1 MYEKI
6 WLAGLGAY
14 ARYEKLGQEGKKLFD
29 ELVKDGEEIKGRA
42 TGQVDDLKTKARDRV
57 NEVVDR
63 LKDMV
68 TSEDK
73 KEDEVA
79 DLSVQ
84 IEELTKA
91 VQALAAAEKKPVKR
105 AAPRK
110 AKVEEKAETKKV
122 AEPA

>member
-42 TGQVDDLKTKARDRV
+42 TDQVDDLKTKARERV

-68 TSEDK
+68 TSDDK

-110 AKVEEKAETKKV
+110 AAKVEEKKV

>member
-14 ARYEKLGQEGKKLFD
+14 ARYEKLGQDGKKLFD
-29 ELVKDGEEIKGRA
+29 ELVKDGEESKGR
-42 TGQVDDLKTKARDRV
+42 TVDQVEDLKSKARARV

-68 TSEDK
+68 SSEEK
-73 KEDEVA
+73 KEDEIVE
-79 DLSVQ
+79 LTTQ

-91 VQALAAAEKKPVKR
+91 VQAMAAAEKPAKKPV
-105 AAPRK
+105 ARK
-110 AKVEEKAETKKV
+110 PKTEAQV
-122 AEPA
+122 A